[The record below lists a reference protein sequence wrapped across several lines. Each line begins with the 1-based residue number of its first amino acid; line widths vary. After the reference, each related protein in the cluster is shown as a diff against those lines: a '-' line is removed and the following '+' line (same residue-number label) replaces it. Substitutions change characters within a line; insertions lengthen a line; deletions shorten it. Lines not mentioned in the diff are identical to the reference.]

1 MVNKSTDS
9 LQFGS
14 TAIGV
19 KTNEGVVLG
28 IEKKLPSSK
37 LMEINKKSEKLV
49 EIDRHCACAMSGI
62 VGDARILID
71 HARVEAQN
79 HSFNFNEPM
88 GVEAVTQA
96 VSDLAINFG
105 EGYEGQKRKP
115 MSRPY
120 GVALL
125 IGGVDE
131 NGPQLFQTDPSGTYC
146 EWQADAIGS
155 GQETAMT
162 QLKEQYHSNMSLA
175 EAEKMVLQVL
185 KGNMEERICKDN
197 VEVMVVRSDN
207 RQCERRTPE
216 EMERVIATLS

>member
-1 MVNKSTDS
+1 M
-9 LQFGS
+9 QFGS
-14 TAIGV
+14 TAVGV

-37 LMEINKKSEKLV
+37 LMEVQKKSEKLV

-88 GVEAVTQA
+88 GIEAITQA

-125 IGGVDE
+125 FGGVDE
-131 NGPQLFQTDPSGTYC
+131 HGPQLYQTDPSGTYC

-162 QLKEQYHSNMSLA
+162 SLKESYHSNMSLA

-185 KGNMEERICKDN
+185 KGNMEEKICKDN
-197 VEVMVVRSDN
+197 VELMVVRTDT
-207 RQCERRTPE
+207 RQWERRSAE
-216 EMERVIATLS
+216 ELDRAIEQLS